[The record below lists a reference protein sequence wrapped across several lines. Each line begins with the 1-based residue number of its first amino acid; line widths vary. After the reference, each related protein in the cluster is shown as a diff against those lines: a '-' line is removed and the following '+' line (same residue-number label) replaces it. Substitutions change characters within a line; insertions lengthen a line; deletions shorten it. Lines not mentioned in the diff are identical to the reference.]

1 DEGSDEP
8 SPGKTELVPIMET
21 DSTQL
26 AALRLAA
33 TGRDL
38 VVHGPPG
45 TGKSQTI
52 SNLIADALGR
62 GQKVLFVSAKMAAL
76 EVVHRRL
83 ADKGLAR
90 FCLEAHSTKAGK
102 AKIIEELRRTL
113 NAEVRSDGEGFADSL
128 EDL

>member
-1 DEGSDEP
+1 ATPIREANESLGDEP
-8 SPGKTELVPIMET
+8 LDDASSSSAEVVPVLDT

-26 AALRLAA
+26 AALRLASN
-33 TGRDL
+33 GRDL

-62 GQKVLFVSAKMAAL
+62 GQTVLFVSAKMAAL
-76 EVVHRRL
+76 EVVYGRL

-113 NAEVRSDGEGFADSL
+113 NAEVR
-128 EDL
+128 